1 MNIYTSRR
9 GVMADKKTSAKV
21 ASKAAKLLSSG
32 STSKAV
38 KSVAGSALSQK
49 ESNGKGKK

>member
-1 MNIYTSRR
+1 
-9 GVMADKKTSAKV
+9 MADKKTSAEV
-21 ASKAAKLLSSG
+21 ASKAAKLLPKK

-49 ESNGKGKK
+49 ESKGKGKK